1 MKKTIENLANFLPGR
16 KNPLKKDAQFIVIE
30 ILPIAMIIMSFFY
43 DSPWEILFGLSKII
57 SANDVFATDYTH
69 IASVGSAL
77 FNSGLVVMINIY
89 ILRKMNLKLNGM
101 IVSALFLLCGFSF
114 VGKNIYNIW
123 PFYIGGYIYSRVNKL
138 EYKNT
143 IVNSMY
149 TTSLAPV
156 ISVVSYTFSA
166 NAIAAVILSYL
177 CGIFIGYIMPEL
189 ASRMLTAHAGYNL
202 YNTGFAAGFVAI
214 TANSLF
220 NMFGMPVDPK
230 NIVSPEFNM
239 PILILFTVYFL
250 LLIILGYSHNNE
262 SFEGYGKLMSYS
274 GKLITDYTRIC
285 GFSVTMVN
293 MGIIGLIA
301 LAYIILMDGG
311 FNGPTIAALLTLVG
325 FSSCGNHPR
334 NTISILVGVA
344 VASKLVNI
352 NMSTTSIVISG
363 LFGTT
368 LAPIVGDFGFVCGLF
383 LGPIHL
389 ALVSNI
395 GSLHSGLNLY
405 NNGLSGGI
413 IAMLIVPILDAFRFK
428 ERK

>member
-1 MKKTIENLANFLPGR
+1 LKKIIENLSGLLSG
-16 KNPLKKDAQFIVIE
+16 KNHLKKDSQYIVLE
-30 ILPIAMIIMSFFY
+30 ILPITMLIMSFFY
-43 DSPWEILFGLSKII
+43 NSPWEIIKGLSTIVR
-57 SANDVFATDYTH
+57 ANDVFATDYTH

-77 FNSGLVVMINIY
+77 FNSGLVVLINIY
-89 ILRKMNLKLNGM
+89 ILRKMDLKLNGM

-123 PFYIGGYIYSRVNKL
+123 PFYIGGYVYSKVHKL
-138 EYKNT
+138 DFKNT
-143 IVNSMY
+143 IVNSIY

-156 ISVVSYTFSA
+156 ISVVAYTFSA
-166 NAIAAVILSYL
+166 NSIAAVILSYL
-177 CGIFIGYIMPEL
+177 CGAFIGYIMPEL
-189 ASRMLTAHAGYNL
+189 AARMLTAHAGYNL

-230 NIVSPEFNM
+230 NIVSPDFNM
-239 PILILFTVYFL
+239 PLLVLFTIYFL
-250 LLIILGYSHNNE
+250 VLIILGYEHNNK

-274 GKLITDYTRIC
+274 GKLITDYTRLC
-285 GFSVTMVN
+285 GFPVTMVN
-293 MGIIGLIA
+293 MGVTGLIA
-301 LAYIILMDGG
+301 LAYVILMDGS

-334 NTISILVGVA
+334 NTISILIGVA

-352 NMSTTSIVISG
+352 NMTTTAIVISG

-368 LAPIVGDFGFVCGLF
+368 LAPIVGDFGLVCGFF
-383 LGPIHL
+383 LGPLHL

-413 IAMLIVPILDAFRFK
+413 IAMLVVPILDAFSFK
-428 ERK
+428 EIK

>member
-1 MKKTIENLANFLPGR
+1 MKKIIENLSGLLSG
-16 KNPLKKDAQFIVIE
+16 KNHLKKDSQYIVLE
-30 ILPIAMIIMSFFY
+30 ILPITMLIMSFFY
-43 DSPWEILFGLSKII
+43 NSPWEIIKGLSTIVR
-57 SANDVFATDYTH
+57 ANDVFATDYTH

-77 FNSGLVVMINIY
+77 FNSGLVVLINIY
-89 ILRKMNLKLNGM
+89 ILRKMDLKLNGM

-123 PFYIGGYIYSRVNKL
+123 PFYIGGYVYSKVHKL
-138 EYKNT
+138 DFKNT
-143 IVNSMY
+143 IVNSIY

-156 ISVVSYTFSA
+156 ISVVAYTFSA
-166 NAIAAVILSYL
+166 NSIAAVILSYL
-177 CGIFIGYIMPEL
+177 CGAFIGYIMPEL
-189 ASRMLTAHAGYNL
+189 AARMLTAHAGYNL

-230 NIVSPEFNM
+230 NIVSSDFNM
-239 PILILFTVYFL
+239 PLLVLFTIYFL
-250 LLIILGYSHNNE
+250 ILIILGYEHNNK

-274 GKLITDYTRIC
+274 GKLITDYTRLC
-285 GFSVTMVN
+285 GFPVTMVN
-293 MGIIGLIA
+293 MGVTGLIA
-301 LAYIILMDGG
+301 LAYVILMDGS

-334 NTISILVGVA
+334 NTISILIGVA

-352 NMSTTSIVISG
+352 NMTTTAIVISG

-368 LAPIVGDFGFVCGLF
+368 LAPIVGDFGLVCGFF
-383 LGPIHL
+383 LGPLHL

-413 IAMLIVPILDAFRFK
+413 IAMLVVPILDAFSFK
-428 ERK
+428 EIK

>member
-1 MKKTIENLANFLPGR
+1 MIENLANFLPGR
-16 KNPLKKDAQFIVIE
+16 KNPLRKDAQYAVIE
-30 ILPIAMIIMSFFY
+30 LLPIAMIVMSFFY
-43 DSPWEILFGLSKII
+43 NSPWEILVGLSRIVR
-57 SANDVFATDYTH
+57 ANDVFATDYTL

-77 FNSGLVVMINIY
+77 FNSGLVVLINIY
-89 ILRKMNLKLNGM
+89 ILRKMDLKLNGM

-123 PFYIGGYIYSRVNKL
+123 PFYIGGYIYSRVHKI
-138 EYKNT
+138 EFKNT

-156 ISVVSYTFSA
+156 ISVIAYTFSA

-177 CGIFIGYIMPEL
+177 CGVFVGYIMPEL

-214 TANSLF
+214 TVNSLF
-220 NMFGMPVDPK
+220 NMFGSPVDPK
-230 NIVSPEFNM
+230 NLISPDFNL
-239 PILILFTVYFL
+239 PLLILFTIYFL
-250 LLIILGYSHNNE
+250 VLIVLGHRHNND

-274 GKLITDYTRIC
+274 GRLITDYTRLC
-285 GFSVTMVN
+285 GFSITMVN
-293 MGIIGLIA
+293 MGVTGLIA
-301 LAYIILMDGG
+301 LAYIILMDGC

-334 NTISILVGVA
+334 NTASILVGVA

-352 NMSTTSIVISG
+352 NMTTTAIVISG

-368 LAPIVGDFGFVCGLF
+368 LAPIVGDFGFVFGLF
-383 LGPIHL
+383 LGPLHL

>member
-1 MKKTIENLANFLPGR
+1 MKKIIENLSGLLSG
-16 KNPLKKDAQFIVIE
+16 KNHLKKDSQYIVLE
-30 ILPIAMIIMSFFY
+30 ILPITMLIMSFFY
-43 DSPWEILFGLSKII
+43 NSPWEIIKGLSTIVR
-57 SANDVFATDYTH
+57 ANDVFATDYTH

-77 FNSGLVVMINIY
+77 FNSGLVVLINIY
-89 ILRKMNLKLNGM
+89 ILRKMDLKLNGM

-123 PFYIGGYIYSRVNKL
+123 PFYIGGYVYSKVHKL
-138 EYKNT
+138 DFKNT
-143 IVNSMY
+143 IVNSIY

-156 ISVVSYTFSA
+156 ISVVAYTFSA
-166 NAIAAVILSYL
+166 NSIAAVILSYL
-177 CGIFIGYIMPEL
+177 CGAFIGYIMPEL
-189 ASRMLTAHAGYNL
+189 AARMLTAHAGYNL

-230 NIVSPEFNM
+230 NIVSPDFNM
-239 PILILFTVYFL
+239 PLLVLFTIYFL
-250 LLIILGYSHNNE
+250 ILIILGYEHNNK
-262 SFEGYGKLMSYS
+262 SFEGYGKLISYS
-274 GKLITDYTRIC
+274 GKLITDYTRLC
-285 GFSVTMVN
+285 GFPVTMVN
-293 MGIIGLIA
+293 MGVTGLIA
-301 LAYIILMDGG
+301 LAYVILMDGS

-334 NTISILVGVA
+334 NTISILIGVA
-344 VASKLVNI
+344 VASKMVNI
-352 NMSTTSIVISG
+352 NMTSTAIVISG

-368 LAPIVGDFGFVCGLF
+368 LAPIVGDFGLVCGFF
-383 LGPIHL
+383 LGPLHL

-413 IAMLIVPILDAFRFK
+413 IAMLVVPILDAFSFK
-428 ERK
+428 EIK

>member
-1 MKKTIENLANFLPGR
+1 MKKIIENLSGLLPG
-16 KNPLKKDAQFIVIE
+16 KNHLKKDSQYIVLE
-30 ILPIAMIIMSFFY
+30 ILPITMLIMSFFY
-43 DSPWEILFGLSKII
+43 NSPWEIIKGLSTIVR
-57 SANDVFATDYTH
+57 ANDVFATDYTH

-77 FNSGLVVMINIY
+77 FNSGLVVLINIY
-89 ILRKMNLKLNGM
+89 ILRKMDLKLNGM

-123 PFYIGGYIYSRVNKL
+123 PFYIGGYVYSKVHKL
-138 EYKNT
+138 DFKNT
-143 IVNSMY
+143 IVNSIY

-156 ISVVSYTFSA
+156 ISVVAYTFSA
-166 NAIAAVILSYL
+166 NSIAAVILSYL
-177 CGIFIGYIMPEL
+177 CGAFIGYIMPEL
-189 ASRMLTAHAGYNL
+189 AARMLTAHAGYNL

-230 NIVSPEFNM
+230 NIVSSDFNM
-239 PILILFTVYFL
+239 PLLVLFTIYFL
-250 LLIILGYSHNNE
+250 ILIILGYEHNNK

-274 GKLITDYTRIC
+274 GKLITDYTRLC
-285 GFSVTMVN
+285 GFPVTMVN
-293 MGIIGLIA
+293 MGVTGLIA
-301 LAYIILMDGG
+301 LAYVILMDGS

-334 NTISILVGVA
+334 NTISILIGVA

-352 NMSTTSIVISG
+352 NMTTTAIVISG

-368 LAPIVGDFGFVCGLF
+368 LAPIVGDFGLVCGFF
-383 LGPIHL
+383 LGPLHL

-413 IAMLIVPILDAFRFK
+413 IAMLVVPILDAFSFK
-428 ERK
+428 EIK

>member
-1 MKKTIENLANFLPGR
+1 LKKIIENLSGLLSG
-16 KNPLKKDAQFIVIE
+16 KNHLKKDSQYIVLE
-30 ILPIAMIIMSFFY
+30 ILPITMLIMSFFY
-43 DSPWEILFGLSKII
+43 NSPWEIVKGLSTIVR
-57 SANDVFATDYTH
+57 ANDVFATDYTH

-77 FNSGLVVMINIY
+77 FNSGLVVLINIY
-89 ILRKMNLKLNGM
+89 ILRKMDLKLNGM

-123 PFYIGGYIYSRVNKL
+123 PFYIGGYVYSKVHKL
-138 EYKNT
+138 DFKNT
-143 IVNSMY
+143 IVNSIY

-156 ISVVSYTFSA
+156 ISVVAYTFSA
-166 NAIAAVILSYL
+166 NSIAAVILSYL
-177 CGIFIGYIMPEL
+177 CGAFIGYIMPEL
-189 ASRMLTAHAGYNL
+189 AARMLTAHAGYNL

-230 NIVSPEFNM
+230 NIVSPDFNM
-239 PILILFTVYFL
+239 PLLVLFTIYFL
-250 LLIILGYSHNNE
+250 VLIILGYEHNNK

-274 GKLITDYTRIC
+274 GKLITDYTRLC
-285 GFSVTMVN
+285 GFPVTMVN
-293 MGIIGLIA
+293 MGVTGLIA
-301 LAYIILMDGG
+301 LAYVILMDGN

-334 NTISILVGVA
+334 NTISILIGVA

-352 NMSTTSIVISG
+352 NMTTTAIVISG

-368 LAPIVGDFGFVCGLF
+368 LAPIVGDFGLVCGFF
-383 LGPIHL
+383 LGPLHL

-413 IAMLIVPILDAFRFK
+413 IAMLVVPILDAFSFK
-428 ERK
+428 EIK

>member
-1 MKKTIENLANFLPGR
+1 MKKIIENLSGLLSG
-16 KNPLKKDAQFIVIE
+16 KNHLKKDSQYMVLE
-30 ILPIAMIIMSFFY
+30 ILPITMLIMSFFY
-43 DSPWEILFGLSKII
+43 NSPWEIIKGLSTIVR
-57 SANDVFATDYTH
+57 ANDVFATDYTH

-77 FNSGLVVMINIY
+77 FNSGLVVLINIY
-89 ILRKMNLKLNGM
+89 ILRKMDLKLNGM

-123 PFYIGGYIYSRVNKL
+123 PFYIGGYVYSKVHKL
-138 EYKNT
+138 DFKNT
-143 IVNSMY
+143 IVNSIY

-156 ISVVSYTFSA
+156 ISVVAYTFSA
-166 NAIAAVILSYL
+166 NSIAAVILSYL
-177 CGIFIGYIMPEL
+177 CGAFIGYIMPEL
-189 ASRMLTAHAGYNL
+189 AARMLTAHAGYNL

-230 NIVSPEFNM
+230 NIVSPDFNM
-239 PILILFTVYFL
+239 PLLVLFTIYFL
-250 LLIILGYSHNNE
+250 VLIILGYEHNNK

-274 GKLITDYTRIC
+274 GKLITDYTRLC

-293 MGIIGLIA
+293 MGVTGLIA
-301 LAYIILMDGG
+301 LAYVILMDGS

-334 NTISILVGVA
+334 NTISILIGVA

-352 NMSTTSIVISG
+352 NMTTTAIVISG

-368 LAPIVGDFGFVCGLF
+368 LAPIVGDFGLVCGFF
-383 LGPIHL
+383 LGPLHL

-413 IAMLIVPILDAFRFK
+413 IAMLVVPILDAFSFK
-428 ERK
+428 EIK

>member
-1 MKKTIENLANFLPGR
+1 MKKIIENLSGLLSG
-16 KNPLKKDAQFIVIE
+16 KNHLKKDSQYMVLE
-30 ILPIAMIIMSFFY
+30 ILPITMLIMSFFY
-43 DSPWEILFGLSKII
+43 NSPWEIIKGLSTIVR
-57 SANDVFATDYTH
+57 ANDVFATDYTH

-77 FNSGLVVMINIY
+77 FNSGLVVLINIY
-89 ILRKMNLKLNGM
+89 ILRKMDLKLNGM

-123 PFYIGGYIYSRVNKL
+123 PFYIGGYVYSKVHKL
-138 EYKNT
+138 DFKNT
-143 IVNSMY
+143 IVNSIY

-156 ISVVSYTFSA
+156 ISVVAYTFSA
-166 NAIAAVILSYL
+166 NSIAAVILSYL
-177 CGIFIGYIMPEL
+177 CGAFIGYIMPEL
-189 ASRMLTAHAGYNL
+189 AARMLTAHAGYNL

-230 NIVSPEFNM
+230 NIVSPDFNM
-239 PILILFTVYFL
+239 PLLVLFTIYFL
-250 LLIILGYSHNNE
+250 VLIILGYEHNNK

-274 GKLITDYTRIC
+274 GKLITDYTRLC
-285 GFSVTMVN
+285 GFPVTMVN
-293 MGIIGLIA
+293 MGVTGLIA
-301 LAYIILMDGG
+301 LAYVILMDGS

-334 NTISILVGVA
+334 NTISILIGVA

-352 NMSTTSIVISG
+352 NMTTTAIVISG

-368 LAPIVGDFGFVCGLF
+368 LAPIVGDFGLVCGFF
-383 LGPIHL
+383 LGPLHL

-413 IAMLIVPILDAFRFK
+413 IAMLVVPILDAFSFK
-428 ERK
+428 EIK

>member
-1 MKKTIENLANFLPGR
+1 LKKIIENLSGLLSG
-16 KNPLKKDAQFIVIE
+16 KNHLKKDSQYIVLE
-30 ILPIAMIIMSFFY
+30 ILPITMLIMSFFY
-43 DSPWEILFGLSKII
+43 NSPWEIIKGLSTIVR
-57 SANDVFATDYTH
+57 ANDVFATDYTH

-77 FNSGLVVMINIY
+77 FNSGLVVLINIY
-89 ILRKMNLKLNGM
+89 ILRKMDLKLNGM

-123 PFYIGGYIYSRVNKL
+123 PFYIGGYVYSKVHKL
-138 EYKNT
+138 DFKNT
-143 IVNSMY
+143 IVNSIY

-156 ISVVSYTFSA
+156 ISVVAYTFSA
-166 NAIAAVILSYL
+166 NSIAAVILSYL
-177 CGIFIGYIMPEL
+177 CGAFIGYIMPEL
-189 ASRMLTAHAGYNL
+189 AARMLTAHAGYNL

-230 NIVSPEFNM
+230 NIVSPDFNM
-239 PILILFTVYFL
+239 PLLVLFTIYFL
-250 LLIILGYSHNNE
+250 ILIILGYEHNNK
-262 SFEGYGKLMSYS
+262 SFEGYGKLISYS
-274 GKLITDYTRIC
+274 GKLITDYTRLC
-285 GFSVTMVN
+285 GFPVTMVN
-293 MGIIGLIA
+293 MGVTGLIA
-301 LAYIILMDGG
+301 LAYVILMDGS

-334 NTISILVGVA
+334 NTISILIGVA
-344 VASKLVNI
+344 VASKMVNI
-352 NMSTTSIVISG
+352 NMTSTAIVISG

-368 LAPIVGDFGFVCGLF
+368 LAPIVGDFGLVCGFF
-383 LGPIHL
+383 LGPLHL

-413 IAMLIVPILDAFRFK
+413 IAMLVVPILDAFSFK
-428 ERK
+428 EIK

>member
-1 MKKTIENLANFLPGR
+1 MKKIIENLSGLLPS
-16 KNPLKKDAQFIVIE
+16 KNHLKKDSQYIVLE
-30 ILPIAMIIMSFFY
+30 ILPITMLIMSFFY
-43 DSPWEILFGLSKII
+43 NSPWEIIKGLSTIVR
-57 SANDVFATDYTH
+57 ANDVFATDYTH

-77 FNSGLVVMINIY
+77 FNSGLVVLINIY
-89 ILRKMNLKLNGM
+89 ILRKMDLKLNGM

-123 PFYIGGYIYSRVNKL
+123 PFYIGGYVYSKVHKL
-138 EYKNT
+138 DFKNT
-143 IVNSMY
+143 IVNSIY

-156 ISVVSYTFSA
+156 ISVVAYTFSA
-166 NAIAAVILSYL
+166 NSIAAVILSYL
-177 CGIFIGYIMPEL
+177 CGAFIGYIMPEL
-189 ASRMLTAHAGYNL
+189 AARMLTAHAGYNL

-230 NIVSPEFNM
+230 NIVSPDFNM
-239 PILILFTVYFL
+239 PLLVLFTIYFL
-250 LLIILGYSHNNE
+250 ILIILGYEHNNK

-274 GKLITDYTRIC
+274 GKLITDYTRLC
-285 GFSVTMVN
+285 GFPVTMVN
-293 MGIIGLIA
+293 MGVTGLIA
-301 LAYIILMDGG
+301 LAYVILMDGS

-334 NTISILVGVA
+334 NTISILIGVA

-352 NMSTTSIVISG
+352 NMTTTAIVISG

-368 LAPIVGDFGFVCGLF
+368 LAPIVGDFGLVCGFF
-383 LGPIHL
+383 LGPLHL

-413 IAMLIVPILDAFRFK
+413 IAMLVVPILDAFSFK
-428 ERK
+428 EIK

>member
-1 MKKTIENLANFLPGR
+1 LKKIIENLSGLLSG
-16 KNPLKKDAQFIVIE
+16 KNHLKKDSQYIVLE
-30 ILPIAMIIMSFFY
+30 ILPITMLIMSFFY
-43 DSPWEILFGLSKII
+43 NSPWEIIKGLSTIVR
-57 SANDVFATDYTH
+57 ANDVFATDYTH

-77 FNSGLVVMINIY
+77 FNSGLVVLINIY
-89 ILRKMNLKLNGM
+89 ILRKMDLKLNGM

-123 PFYIGGYIYSRVNKL
+123 PFYIGGYVYSKVHKL
-138 EYKNT
+138 DFKNT
-143 IVNSMY
+143 IVNSIY

-156 ISVVSYTFSA
+156 ISVVAYTFSA
-166 NAIAAVILSYL
+166 NSIAAVILSYL
-177 CGIFIGYIMPEL
+177 CGAFIGYIMPEL
-189 ASRMLTAHAGYNL
+189 AARMLTAHAGYNL

-230 NIVSPEFNM
+230 NIVSPDFNM
-239 PILILFTVYFL
+239 PLLVLFTIYFL
-250 LLIILGYSHNNE
+250 ILIILGYEHNNK

-274 GKLITDYTRIC
+274 GKLITDYTRLC
-285 GFSVTMVN
+285 GFPVTMVN
-293 MGIIGLIA
+293 MGVTGLIA
-301 LAYIILMDGG
+301 LAYVILMDGS

-334 NTISILVGVA
+334 NTISILIGVA

-352 NMSTTSIVISG
+352 NMTTTAIVISG

-368 LAPIVGDFGFVCGLF
+368 LAPIVGDFGLVCGFF
-383 LGPIHL
+383 LGPLHL

-413 IAMLIVPILDAFRFK
+413 IAMLVVPILDAFSFK
-428 ERK
+428 EIK

>member
-1 MKKTIENLANFLPGR
+1 LKKIIENLSGLLSG
-16 KNPLKKDAQFIVIE
+16 KNHLKKDSQYIVLE
-30 ILPIAMIIMSFFY
+30 ILPITMIIMSFFY
-43 DSPWEILFGLSKII
+43 NSPWEIIKGLSTIVR
-57 SANDVFATDYTH
+57 ANDVFATDYTH

-77 FNSGLVVMINIY
+77 FNSGLVVLINIY
-89 ILRKMNLKLNGM
+89 ILRKMDLKLNGM

-123 PFYIGGYIYSRVNKL
+123 PFYIGGYVYSKVHKL
-138 EYKNT
+138 DFKNT
-143 IVNSMY
+143 IVNSIY

-156 ISVVSYTFSA
+156 ISVVAYTFSA
-166 NAIAAVILSYL
+166 NSIAAVILSYL
-177 CGIFIGYIMPEL
+177 CGAFIGYIMPEL
-189 ASRMLTAHAGYNL
+189 AARMLTAHAGYNL

-230 NIVSPEFNM
+230 NIVSPDFNM
-239 PILILFTVYFL
+239 PLLVLFTIYFL
-250 LLIILGYSHNNE
+250 ILIILGYEHNNK

-274 GKLITDYTRIC
+274 GKLITDYTRLC
-285 GFSVTMVN
+285 GFPVTMVN
-293 MGIIGLIA
+293 MGVTGLIA
-301 LAYIILMDGG
+301 LAYVILMDGS

-334 NTISILVGVA
+334 NTISILIGVA

-352 NMSTTSIVISG
+352 NMTTTAIVISG

-368 LAPIVGDFGFVCGLF
+368 LAPIVGDFGLVCGFF
-383 LGPIHL
+383 LGPLHL

-413 IAMLIVPILDAFRFK
+413 IAMLVVPILDAFSFK
-428 ERK
+428 EIK

>member
-1 MKKTIENLANFLPGR
+1 MKKIIENLSGLLSG
-16 KNPLKKDAQFIVIE
+16 KNHLKKDSQYIVLE
-30 ILPIAMIIMSFFY
+30 ILPITMLIMSFFY
-43 DSPWEILFGLSKII
+43 NSPWEIIKGLSTIVR
-57 SANDVFATDYTH
+57 ANDVFATDYTH

-77 FNSGLVVMINIY
+77 FNSGLVVLINIY
-89 ILRKMNLKLNGM
+89 ILRKMDLKLNGM

-123 PFYIGGYIYSRVNKL
+123 PFYIGGYVYSKVHKL
-138 EYKNT
+138 DFKNT
-143 IVNSMY
+143 IVNSIY

-156 ISVVSYTFSA
+156 ISVVAYTFSA
-166 NAIAAVILSYL
+166 NSIAAVILSYL
-177 CGIFIGYIMPEL
+177 CGAFIGYIMPEL
-189 ASRMLTAHAGYNL
+189 AARMLTAHAGYNL

-230 NIVSPEFNM
+230 NIVSSDFNM
-239 PILILFTVYFL
+239 PLLVLFTIYFL
-250 LLIILGYSHNNE
+250 VLIILGYEHNNK

-274 GKLITDYTRIC
+274 GKLITDYTRLC
-285 GFSVTMVN
+285 GFPVTMVN
-293 MGIIGLIA
+293 MGVTGLIA
-301 LAYIILMDGG
+301 LAYVILMDGS

-334 NTISILVGVA
+334 NTISILIGVA

-352 NMSTTSIVISG
+352 NMTTTAIVISG

-368 LAPIVGDFGFVCGLF
+368 LAPIVGDFGLVCGFF
-383 LGPIHL
+383 LGPLHL

-413 IAMLIVPILDAFRFK
+413 IAMLVVPILDAFSFK
-428 ERK
+428 EIK

>member
-1 MKKTIENLANFLPGR
+1 MKKIIENLSGLLSG
-16 KNPLKKDAQFIVIE
+16 KNHLKKDSQYIVLE
-30 ILPIAMIIMSFFY
+30 ILPITMLIMSFFY
-43 DSPWEILFGLSKII
+43 NSPWEIIKGLSTIVR
-57 SANDVFATDYTH
+57 ANDVFATDYTH

-77 FNSGLVVMINIY
+77 FNSGMVVLINIY
-89 ILRKMNLKLNGM
+89 ILRKMDLKLNGM

-123 PFYIGGYIYSRVNKL
+123 PFYIGGYVYSKVHKL
-138 EYKNT
+138 DFKNT
-143 IVNSMY
+143 IVNSIY

-156 ISVVSYTFSA
+156 ISVVAYTFSA
-166 NAIAAVILSYL
+166 NSIAAVILSYL
-177 CGIFIGYIMPEL
+177 CGAFIGYIMPEL
-189 ASRMLTAHAGYNL
+189 AARMLTAHAGYNL

-230 NIVSPEFNM
+230 NIVSHDFNM
-239 PILILFTVYFL
+239 PLLVLFTIYFLILI
-250 LLIILGYSHNNE
+250 IIGYEHNNK

-274 GKLITDYTRIC
+274 GKLITDYTRLC
-285 GFSVTMVN
+285 GFPVTMVN
-293 MGIIGLIA
+293 MGVTGLIA
-301 LAYIILMDGG
+301 LAYVILMDGS

-334 NTISILVGVA
+334 NTISILIGVA

-352 NMSTTSIVISG
+352 NMTTTAIVISG

-368 LAPIVGDFGFVCGLF
+368 LAPIVGDFGLVCGFF
-383 LGPIHL
+383 LGPLHL

-413 IAMLIVPILDAFRFK
+413 IAMLVVPILDAFSFK
-428 ERK
+428 EIK

>member
-1 MKKTIENLANFLPGR
+1 MKKIIENLSGLLSG
-16 KNPLKKDAQFIVIE
+16 KNHLKKDSQYIVLE
-30 ILPIAMIIMSFFY
+30 ILPITMLIMSFFY
-43 DSPWEILFGLSKII
+43 NSPWEIIKGLSNIVR
-57 SANDVFATDYTH
+57 ANDVFATDYTH

-77 FNSGLVVMINIY
+77 FNSGLVVLINIY
-89 ILRKMNLKLNGM
+89 ILRKMDLKLNGM

-123 PFYIGGYIYSRVNKL
+123 PFYIGGYVYSKVHKL
-138 EYKNT
+138 DFKNT
-143 IVNSMY
+143 IVNSIY

-156 ISVVSYTFSA
+156 ISVVAYTFSA
-166 NAIAAVILSYL
+166 NSIAAVILSYL
-177 CGIFIGYIMPEL
+177 CGAFIGYIMPEL
-189 ASRMLTAHAGYNL
+189 AARMLTAHAGYNL

-220 NMFGMPVDPK
+220 NMFGRPVDPK
-230 NIVSPEFNM
+230 NIVSSDFNM
-239 PILILFTVYFL
+239 PLLVLFTIYFL
-250 LLIILGYSHNNE
+250 ILIILGYEHNNK
-262 SFEGYGKLMSYS
+262 SFEGYGKLISYS
-274 GKLITDYTRIC
+274 GKLITDYTRLC
-285 GFSVTMVN
+285 GFPVTMVN
-293 MGIIGLIA
+293 MGVTGLIA
-301 LAYIILMDGG
+301 LAYVILMDGS

-334 NTISILVGVA
+334 NTISILIGVA

-352 NMSTTSIVISG
+352 NMTTTAIVISG

-368 LAPIVGDFGFVCGLF
+368 LAPIVGDFGLVCGFF
-383 LGPIHL
+383 LGPLHL

-413 IAMLIVPILDAFRFK
+413 IAMLVVPILDAFSFK
-428 ERK
+428 EIK

>member
-1 MKKTIENLANFLPGR
+1 LKKIIENLSGLLSG
-16 KNPLKKDAQFIVIE
+16 KNHLKKDSQYMVLE
-30 ILPIAMIIMSFFY
+30 ILPITMLIMSFFY
-43 DSPWEILFGLSKII
+43 NSPWEIIKGLSTIVR
-57 SANDVFATDYTH
+57 ANDVFATDYTH

-77 FNSGLVVMINIY
+77 FNSGLVVLINIY
-89 ILRKMNLKLNGM
+89 ILRKMDLKLNGM

-123 PFYIGGYIYSRVNKL
+123 PFYIGGYVYSKVHKL
-138 EYKNT
+138 DFKNT
-143 IVNSMY
+143 IVNSIY

-156 ISVVSYTFSA
+156 ISVVAYTFSA
-166 NAIAAVILSYL
+166 NSIAAVILSYL
-177 CGIFIGYIMPEL
+177 CGAFIGYIMPEL
-189 ASRMLTAHAGYNL
+189 AARMLTAHAGYNL
-202 YNTGFAAGFVAI
+202 YNTGFAAGFVAT

-230 NIVSPEFNM
+230 NIVSPDFNM
-239 PILILFTVYFL
+239 PLLVLFTIYFL
-250 LLIILGYSHNNE
+250 VLIILGYEHNNK

-274 GKLITDYTRIC
+274 GKLITDYTRLC
-285 GFSVTMVN
+285 GFPVTMVN
-293 MGIIGLIA
+293 MGVTGLIA
-301 LAYIILMDGG
+301 LAYVILMDGS

-334 NTISILVGVA
+334 NTISILIGVA

-352 NMSTTSIVISG
+352 NMTTTAIVISG

-368 LAPIVGDFGFVCGLF
+368 LAPIVGDFGLVCGFF
-383 LGPIHL
+383 LGPLHL

-413 IAMLIVPILDAFRFK
+413 IAMLVVPILDAFSFK
-428 ERK
+428 EIK

>member
-1 MKKTIENLANFLPGR
+1 MKKIIENLSGLLPS
-16 KNPLKKDAQFIVIE
+16 KNHLKKDSQYIVLE
-30 ILPIAMIIMSFFY
+30 ILPITMLIMSFFY
-43 DSPWEILFGLSKII
+43 NSPWEIIKGLSTIVR
-57 SANDVFATDYTH
+57 ANDVFATDYTH

-77 FNSGLVVMINIY
+77 FNSGLVVLINIY
-89 ILRKMNLKLNGM
+89 ILRKMDLKLNGM

-123 PFYIGGYIYSRVNKL
+123 PFYIGGYVYSKVHKL
-138 EYKNT
+138 DFKNT
-143 IVNSMY
+143 IVNSIY

-156 ISVVSYTFSA
+156 ISVVAYTFSA
-166 NAIAAVILSYL
+166 NSIAAVILSYL
-177 CGIFIGYIMPEL
+177 CGAFIGYIMPEL
-189 ASRMLTAHAGYNL
+189 AARMLTAHAGYNL

-230 NIVSPEFNM
+230 NIVSPDFNM
-239 PILILFTVYFL
+239 PLLVLFTIYFL
-250 LLIILGYSHNNE
+250 ILIILGYEHNNK

-274 GKLITDYTRIC
+274 GKLITDYTRLC
-285 GFSVTMVN
+285 GFPVAMVN
-293 MGIIGLIA
+293 MGVTGLIA
-301 LAYIILMDGG
+301 LAYVILMDGS

-334 NTISILVGVA
+334 NTISILIGVA

-352 NMSTTSIVISG
+352 NMTTTAIVISG

-368 LAPIVGDFGFVCGLF
+368 LAPIVGDFGLVCGFF
-383 LGPIHL
+383 LGPLHL

-413 IAMLIVPILDAFRFK
+413 IAMLVVPILDAFSFK
-428 ERK
+428 EIK

>member
-1 MKKTIENLANFLPGR
+1 MKKIIENLSGLLSG
-16 KNPLKKDAQFIVIE
+16 KNHLKKDSQYIVLE
-30 ILPIAMIIMSFFY
+30 ILPITMLIMSFFY
-43 DSPWEILFGLSKII
+43 NSPWEIIKGLSTIVR
-57 SANDVFATDYTH
+57 ANDVFATDYTH

-77 FNSGLVVMINIY
+77 FNSGLVVLINIY
-89 ILRKMNLKLNGM
+89 ILRKMDLKLNGM

-123 PFYIGGYIYSRVNKL
+123 PFYIGGYVYSKVHKL
-138 EYKNT
+138 DFKNT
-143 IVNSMY
+143 IVNSIY

-156 ISVVSYTFSA
+156 ISVVAYTFSA
-166 NAIAAVILSYL
+166 NSIAAVILSYL
-177 CGIFIGYIMPEL
+177 CGAFIGYIMPEL
-189 ASRMLTAHAGYNL
+189 AARMLTAHAGYNL

-230 NIVSPEFNM
+230 NIVSPDFNM
-239 PILILFTVYFL
+239 PLLVLFTIYFL
-250 LLIILGYSHNNE
+250 VLIILGYEHNNK

-274 GKLITDYTRIC
+274 GKLITDYTRLC
-285 GFSVTMVN
+285 GFPVTMVN
-293 MGIIGLIA
+293 MGVTGLIA
-301 LAYIILMDGG
+301 LAYVILMDGS

-334 NTISILVGVA
+334 NTISILIGVA

-352 NMSTTSIVISG
+352 NMTTTAIVISG

-368 LAPIVGDFGFVCGLF
+368 LAPIVGDFGLVCGFF
-383 LGPIHL
+383 LGPLHL

-413 IAMLIVPILDAFRFK
+413 IAMLVVPILDAFSFK
-428 ERK
+428 EIK

>member
-1 MKKTIENLANFLPGR
+1 MKKIIENLSGLLSG
-16 KNPLKKDAQFIVIE
+16 KNHLKKDSQYIVLE
-30 ILPIAMIIMSFFY
+30 ILPITMLIMSFFY
-43 DSPWEILFGLSKII
+43 NSPWEIIKGLSTIVR
-57 SANDVFATDYTH
+57 ANDVFATDYTH

-77 FNSGLVVMINIY
+77 FNSGLVVLINIY
-89 ILRKMNLKLNGM
+89 ILRKMDLKLNGM

-123 PFYIGGYIYSRVNKL
+123 PFYIGGYVYSKVHKL
-138 EYKNT
+138 DFKNT
-143 IVNSMY
+143 IVNSIY

-156 ISVVSYTFSA
+156 ISVVAYTFSA
-166 NAIAAVILSYL
+166 NSIAAVILSYL
-177 CGIFIGYIMPEL
+177 CGAFIGYIMPEL
-189 ASRMLTAHAGYNL
+189 AARMLTAHAGYNL

-230 NIVSPEFNM
+230 NIVSPDFNM
-239 PILILFTVYFL
+239 PLLVLFTIYFL
-250 LLIILGYSHNNE
+250 ILIILGYEHNNK

-274 GKLITDYTRIC
+274 GKLITDYTRLC
-285 GFSVTMVN
+285 GFPVTMVN
-293 MGIIGLIA
+293 MGVTGLIA
-301 LAYIILMDGG
+301 LAYVILMDGS

-334 NTISILVGVA
+334 NTISILIGVA

-352 NMSTTSIVISG
+352 NMTTTAIVISG

-368 LAPIVGDFGFVCGLF
+368 LAPIVGDFGLVCGFF
-383 LGPIHL
+383 LGPLHL

-413 IAMLIVPILDAFRFK
+413 IAMLVVPILDAFSFK
-428 ERK
+428 EIK

>member
-1 MKKTIENLANFLPGR
+1 MKKIIENLSGLLSG
-16 KNPLKKDAQFIVIE
+16 KNHLKKDSQYMVLE
-30 ILPIAMIIMSFFY
+30 ILPITMLIMSFFY
-43 DSPWEILFGLSKII
+43 NSPWEIIKGLSTIVR
-57 SANDVFATDYTH
+57 ANDVFATDYTH

-77 FNSGLVVMINIY
+77 FNSGLVVLINIY
-89 ILRKMNLKLNGM
+89 ILRKMDLKLNGM

-123 PFYIGGYIYSRVNKL
+123 PFYIGGYVYSKVHKL
-138 EYKNT
+138 DVKNT
-143 IVNSMY
+143 IVNSIY

-156 ISVVSYTFSA
+156 ISVVAYTFSA
-166 NAIAAVILSYL
+166 NSIAAVILSYL
-177 CGIFIGYIMPEL
+177 CGAFIGYIMPEL
-189 ASRMLTAHAGYNL
+189 AARMLTAHAGYNL

-230 NIVSPEFNM
+230 NIVSPDFNM
-239 PILILFTVYFL
+239 PLLVLFTIYFL
-250 LLIILGYSHNNE
+250 VLIILGYEHNNK

-274 GKLITDYTRIC
+274 GKLITDYTRLC
-285 GFSVTMVN
+285 GFPVTMVN
-293 MGIIGLIA
+293 MGVTGLIA
-301 LAYIILMDGG
+301 LAYVILMDGS

-334 NTISILVGVA
+334 NTISILIGVA

-352 NMSTTSIVISG
+352 NMTTTAIVISG

-368 LAPIVGDFGFVCGLF
+368 LAPIVGDFGLVCGFF
-383 LGPIHL
+383 LGPLHL

-413 IAMLIVPILDAFRFK
+413 IAMLVVPILDAFSFK
-428 ERK
+428 EIK

>member
-1 MKKTIENLANFLPGR
+1 MKKIIENLSGLLPS
-16 KNPLKKDAQFIVIE
+16 KNHLKKDAQYIVLE
-30 ILPIAMIIMSFFY
+30 ILPITMIIMSFFY
-43 DSPWEILFGLSKII
+43 NSPWEIIMGLSTIVR
-57 SANDVFATDYTH
+57 ANDVFATDYTY

-77 FNSGLVVMINIY
+77 FNSGLVVLINIF
-89 ILRKMNLKLNGM
+89 ILRKMEMKINGM

-123 PFYIGGYIYSRVNKL
+123 PFYIGGYVYSKVHKIDF
-138 EYKNT
+138 KNT

-156 ISVVSYTFSA
+156 ISVVAYTFSA
-166 NAIAAVILSYL
+166 NSIAAVILSYL
-177 CGIFIGYIMPEL
+177 CGAFIGYIMPEL
-189 ASRMLTAHAGYNL
+189 AARMLTAHGGYNL

-239 PILILFTVYFL
+239 PLLVLFTIYFL
-250 LLIILGYSHNNE
+250 ILIILGYEHNNK
-262 SFEGYGKLMSYS
+262 SFDGYGKLMSYS
-274 GKLITDYTRIC
+274 GKLITDYTRLS
-285 GFSVTMVN
+285 GFPVTMVN
-293 MGIIGLIA
+293 MGVTGLIA
-301 LAYIILMDGG
+301 LAYVILMDGS

-334 NTISILVGVA
+334 NTISILIGVA

-352 NMSTTSIVISG
+352 NMTSTAIVISG

-368 LAPIVGDFGFVCGLF
+368 LAPIVGDFGLVCGFF
-383 LGPIHL
+383 LGPLHL

-413 IAMLIVPILDAFRFK
+413 IAMLVVPILDAFSFK
-428 ERK
+428 EIK

>member
-1 MKKTIENLANFLPGR
+1 MKKIIENLSGLLPS
-16 KNPLKKDAQFIVIE
+16 KNHLKKDSQYIVLE
-30 ILPIAMIIMSFFY
+30 ILPLTMLIMSFFY
-43 DSPWEILFGLSKII
+43 NSPLEIIKGLSTIVR
-57 SANDVFATDYTH
+57 ANDVFATDYTH

-77 FNSGLVVMINIY
+77 FNSGLVVLINIY
-89 ILRKMNLKLNGM
+89 ILRKMDLKLNGM

-123 PFYIGGYIYSRVNKL
+123 PFYIGGYVYSKVHKL
-138 EYKNT
+138 DFKNT
-143 IVNSMY
+143 IVNSIY

-156 ISVVSYTFSA
+156 ISVVAYTFSA
-166 NAIAAVILSYL
+166 NSIAAVILSYL
-177 CGIFIGYIMPEL
+177 CGAFIGYIMPEL
-189 ASRMLTAHAGYNL
+189 AARMLTAHAGYNL

-230 NIVSPEFNM
+230 NIVSPDFNM
-239 PILILFTVYFL
+239 PLLVLFTIYFL
-250 LLIILGYSHNNE
+250 ILIILGYEHNNK

-274 GKLITDYTRIC
+274 GKLITDYTRLC
-285 GFSVTMVN
+285 GFPVTMVN
-293 MGIIGLIA
+293 MGVTGLIA
-301 LAYIILMDGG
+301 LAYVILMDGS

-334 NTISILVGVA
+334 NTISILIGVA

-352 NMSTTSIVISG
+352 NMTTTAIVISG

-368 LAPIVGDFGFVCGLF
+368 LAPIVGDFGLVCGFF
-383 LGPIHL
+383 LGPLHL

-413 IAMLIVPILDAFRFK
+413 IAMLVVPILDAFSFK
-428 ERK
+428 EIK

>member
-1 MKKTIENLANFLPGR
+1 MKKIIENLSGLLSG
-16 KNPLKKDAQFIVIE
+16 KNHLKKDSQYIVLE
-30 ILPIAMIIMSFFY
+30 ILPITMLIMSFFY
-43 DSPWEILFGLSKII
+43 NSPWEIVKGLSTIVR
-57 SANDVFATDYTH
+57 ANDVFATDYTH

-77 FNSGLVVMINIY
+77 FNSGLVVLINIY
-89 ILRKMNLKLNGM
+89 ILRKMDLKLNGM

-123 PFYIGGYIYSRVNKL
+123 PFYIGGYVYSKVHKL
-138 EYKNT
+138 DFKNT
-143 IVNSMY
+143 IVNSIY

-156 ISVVSYTFSA
+156 ISVVAYTFSA
-166 NAIAAVILSYL
+166 NSIAAVILSYL
-177 CGIFIGYIMPEL
+177 CGAFIGYIMPEL
-189 ASRMLTAHAGYNL
+189 AARMLTAHAGYNL

-230 NIVSPEFNM
+230 NIVSPDFNM
-239 PILILFTVYFL
+239 PLLVLFTIYFL
-250 LLIILGYSHNNE
+250 ILIILGYEHNNK

-274 GKLITDYTRIC
+274 GKLITDYTRLC
-285 GFSVTMVN
+285 GFPVTMVN
-293 MGIIGLIA
+293 MGVTGLIA
-301 LAYIILMDGG
+301 LAYVILMDGS

-334 NTISILVGVA
+334 NTISILIGVA

-352 NMSTTSIVISG
+352 NMTTTAIVISG

-368 LAPIVGDFGFVCGLF
+368 LAPIVGDFGLVCGFF
-383 LGPIHL
+383 LGPLHL

-413 IAMLIVPILDAFRFK
+413 IAMLVVPILDAFSFK
-428 ERK
+428 EIK

>member
-1 MKKTIENLANFLPGR
+1 MKKIIENLSGLLSG
-16 KNPLKKDAQFIVIE
+16 KNHLKKDSQYIVLE
-30 ILPIAMIIMSFFY
+30 ILPITMLIMSFFY
-43 DSPWEILFGLSKII
+43 NSPWEIVKGLSTIVR
-57 SANDVFATDYTH
+57 ANDVFATDYTH

-77 FNSGLVVMINIY
+77 FNSGLVVLINIY
-89 ILRKMNLKLNGM
+89 ILRKMDLKLNGM

-123 PFYIGGYIYSRVNKL
+123 PFYIGGYVYSKVHKL
-138 EYKNT
+138 DFKNT
-143 IVNSMY
+143 IVNSIY

-156 ISVVSYTFSA
+156 ISVVAYTFSA
-166 NAIAAVILSYL
+166 NSIAAVILSYL
-177 CGIFIGYIMPEL
+177 CGAFIGYIMPEL
-189 ASRMLTAHAGYNL
+189 AARMLTAHAGYNL

-230 NIVSPEFNM
+230 NIVSSDFNM
-239 PILILFTVYFL
+239 PLLVLFTIYFL
-250 LLIILGYSHNNE
+250 ILIILGYEHNNK

-274 GKLITDYTRIC
+274 GKLITDYTRLC
-285 GFSVTMVN
+285 GFPVTMVN
-293 MGIIGLIA
+293 MGVTGLIA
-301 LAYIILMDGG
+301 LAYVILMDGS

-334 NTISILVGVA
+334 NTISILIGVA

-352 NMSTTSIVISG
+352 NMTTTAIVISG

-368 LAPIVGDFGFVCGLF
+368 LAPIVGDFGLVCGFF
-383 LGPIHL
+383 LGPLHL

-413 IAMLIVPILDAFRFK
+413 IAMLVVPILDAFSFK
-428 ERK
+428 EIK

>member
-30 ILPIAMIIMSFFY
+30 ILPVTMIIMSFFY

-77 FNSGLVVMINIY
+77 FNSGLVVLINIY

-114 VGKNIYNIW
+114 VGKN
-123 PFYIGGYIYSRVNKL
+123 K
-138 EYKNT
+138 YKNT

-250 LLIILGYSHNNE
+250 LLIILGYRYNDE

-301 LAYIILMDGG
+301 LAYIILIDGG